1 MTLIMLLPV
10 RSHKP
15 DRTVKI
21 FLNLNVLIMNPS
33 DPANEVESNQEF
45 DRNFKPRGAIAFFI
59 LLILLGMV
67 IWYGIYFLMLDR
79 I

>member
-1 MTLIMLLPV
+1 MNETE
-10 RSHKP
+10 SQQ
-15 DRTVKI
+15 DRGR
-21 FLNLNVLIMNPS
+21 
-33 DPANEVESNQEF
+33 NEDF

-59 LLILLGMV
+59 VLVLLGMV

>member
-1 MTLIMLLPV
+1 MEDIRDLPV
-10 RSHKP
+10 
-15 DRTVKI
+15 
-21 FLNLNVLIMNPS
+21 S
-33 DPANEVESNQEF
+33 DEDLSF

-67 IWYGIYFLMLDR
+67 IWFGIYLLMLKR